1 MKDYLGNILNDGDKI
16 LYIKNTRH
24 SSKFAG
30 PTIVVGD
37 TEKSFRC
44 VNNLSDTVT
53 FCVLKRKSI
62 LVERAI

>member
-1 MKDYLGNILNDGDKI
+1 MKDYLGNVLNAGDKI

-44 VNNLSDTVT
+44 VNNLSDTKT

-62 LVERAI
+62 LVERKI